1 MPLVMRLRTASRSRS
16 HARTAISAGVDHVRD
31 EDGALLIELIVTAA
45 LLVVVILGTFS
56 AFDGASASSSTIKNR
71 ALAAGIAQ
79 QDQERLRTFK
89 STDLSNY
96 RETRT
101 QVVAGVPYTVV
112 SRADWVVD
120 STGGTSCGP
129 AGANAQANYVEI
141 TSTVTWPVMRNVQPV
156 VQKSYVAP
164 PNGSFGA
171 NQGSLCVQVIDGSN
185 APLPGLTVSTTG
197 AGTYSDVTDT
207 GGSTFFGYIPTGN
220 YTVTVGSSCIDE
232 NGNSPPT
239 KQVSVV
245 GATTTTL
252 TVLCAQPAQITGVT
266 FDTKPFINSVLPLQL
281 GATVASRNKWGFSIG
296 HPSLPAPAFRKFT
309 EAQSMSGGAITGLN
323 GPFATPNNIFPFS
336 SPYSIWAGNCLAM
349 KPSAN
354 GTDPDPTVLAT
365 AGGSVSPAAALHQP
379 ALNILAI
386 SSVPLSTPVVGA
398 RVRVTPSQPEMNGC
412 AGTISLGNTNIRGE
426 LDEPGLPYGT
436 YDVCVDKPPVAL
448 SVTVS
453 KVKVSKWPG
462 TNLIQF
468 PLVAG
473 VASPSVCP

>member
-1 MPLVMRLRTASRSRS
+1 MRLRTAYRGTGRPL
-16 HARTAISAGVDHVRD
+16 RRRGLVRLSAEESGS
-31 EDGALLIELIVTAA
+31 LLIELMVTAS
-45 LLVVVILGTFS
+45 LLVIVILGTLS
-56 AFDGASASSSTIKNR
+56 AFDGASASSASNKNR
-71 ALAAGIAQ
+71 AIAAGVAQ
-79 QDQERLRTFK
+79 QDQERLRSFK

-120 STGGTSCGP
+120 STGSTSCGP
-129 AGANAQANYVEI
+129 AGPAAQANYVLI
-141 TSTVTWPVMRNVQPV
+141 TTTVTWPVMRSVQAV

-171 NQGSLCVQVIDGSN
+171 NQGSLCVQVVDGASQ
-185 APLPGLTVSTTG
+185 PLAGLTVSTTG
-197 AGTYSDVTDT
+197 AGSYSGVTDQ
-207 GGSTFFGYIPTGN
+207 GGSTFFGYIPSGN
-220 YTVTVGSSCIDE
+220 YTVTVGSTCIDE

-252 TVLCAQPAQITGVT
+252 MVMCAQPAQITGVT
-266 FDTKPFINSVLPLQL
+266 FDTKPFINSTSPLQL

-296 HPSLPAPAFRKFT
+296 HQSLPAPAFRKFA
-309 EAQSMSGGAITGLN
+309 EVQSMSGGASSGLN

-336 SPYSIWAGNCLAM
+336 SPYKIWAGNCLAM

-354 GTDPDPTVLAT
+354 GTDLDPTIQAT
-365 AGGSVSPAAALHQP
+365 PGGNVSPSAPLHQP
-379 ALNILAI
+379 ALNILAV

-398 RVRVTPSQPEMNGC
+398 RVQVTPSQPDMNGC
-412 AGTISLGNTNIRGE
+412 ANTILLGNTNAIGE
-426 LDEPGLPYGT
+426 LDEPGVPYGT
-436 YDVCVDKPPVAL
+436 YDVCVDKPPTAQ
-448 SVTVS
+448 SFTVS

-462 TNLIQF
+462 TDLIQF
-468 PLVAG
+468 PLVVG
-473 VASPSVCP
+473 VASPTLCP